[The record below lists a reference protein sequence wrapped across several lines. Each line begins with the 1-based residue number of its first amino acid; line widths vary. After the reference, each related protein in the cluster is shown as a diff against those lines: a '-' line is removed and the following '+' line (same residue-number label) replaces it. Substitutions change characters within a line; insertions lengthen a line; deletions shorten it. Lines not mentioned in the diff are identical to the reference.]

1 MILNNFLKEKINKV
15 SKKKQ
20 MTTEDK
26 NLIHHDSKIMQFNN
40 YLNLIS
46 ARLILNNL

>member
-1 MILNNFLKEKINKV
+1 
-15 SKKKQ
+15 

-40 YLNLIS
+40 HFNNYLNLIS